1 MVKRADTYS
10 DVPTLK
16 RRARRFDEEVADE
29 LVQVRNAK
37 VKNYRLKKFKLD
49 MDVSANE
56 EDDEDLKT
64 LD

>member
-56 EDDEDLKT
+56 EDDEDQSI
-64 LD
+64 